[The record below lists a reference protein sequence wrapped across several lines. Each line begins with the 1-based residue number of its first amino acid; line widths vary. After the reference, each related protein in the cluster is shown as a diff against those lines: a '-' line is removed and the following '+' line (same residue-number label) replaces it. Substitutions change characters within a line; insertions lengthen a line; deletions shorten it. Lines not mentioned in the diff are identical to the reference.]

1 MPVLI
6 LCLAGRISCSGE
18 DCEMS
23 EINTDYIVHEHD
35 VVVIGAG
42 GAGLRAAIEA
52 SQNGASVAMICKSML
67 GKAHTVMA
75 EGGAAA
81 ALGNADPRDNWQ
93 MHFRDTMK
101 GGKYLNDWRMAKIHA
116 QQAADRIRELETWG
130 AVFDRTP
137 EGKTNQRNFGG
148 HTYPRLAHIGD
159 ATGLELIRTLQE
171 KGVHM
176 GMDVF
181 MEYTV
186 RRLFQSDG
194 HVTGCFAYDRNDG
207 SLHVF
212 KAKTIILA
220 TGGITR
226 CWAVC
231 SGSWEY
237 TGEGHA
243 LAYWSGAEMGDMEF
257 VQFHPT
263 GMIWPPSVKGILV
276 TEGVRGEGG
285 ILRNSEGERFMF
297 NYVPE
302 MYKSEFADTEK
313 EALEW
318 VDEIIAG
325 KLATVRRPP
334 ELLTR
339 DVVAKAINSEKDA
352 GRASEHGGAY
362 LDISWRDEE
371 QVKKKLPGMYHQF
384 KELAA
389 VDITK
394 TPMEVGPTA
403 HYVMGGVKV
412 HPETQESTVGRLY
425 AAGEAATGMHG
436 ANRLGGNS
444 LTDLLVF
451 GKIAGEN
458 AAAVAADIDGFTE
471 IDEAEIADVIA
482 ETLAPFNREG
492 GENPAKVVEDLR
504 EMMQKKVGIIR
515 TKVLLEESLSDLD
528 KLESRATATSPGG
541 SRIYNPGWHQALE
554 LSAMLDVSRMCALA
568 ALHREESRGGHT
580 RDDFPVPDYS
590 HWGKINSVISMDEA
604 GAMNIEYRRYP
615 SINPE
620 LKALLDEADL
630 HEEE

>member
-1 MPVLI
+1 
-6 LCLAGRISCSGE
+6 
-18 DCEMS
+18 MS
-23 EINTDYIVHEHD
+23 ENYIVHEHD
-35 VVVIGAG
+35 VVIIGAG

-52 SQNGASVAMICKSML
+52 SNSGVSVAMICKSML

-81 ALGNADPRDNWQ
+81 ALGNKDPRDNWQ
-93 MHFRDTMK
+93 THFRDTMK

-116 QQAADRIRELETWG
+116 QQAPDRIRELETWG

-137 EGKTNQRNFGG
+137 KGLTNQRNFGG

-176 GMDVF
+176 GMEIF
-181 MEYTV
+181 MEFTV
-186 RRLFQSDG
+186 RKMFKSDG
-194 HVTGCFAYDRNDG
+194 KISGCFAYDRNNG
-207 SLHVF
+207 ALHVF
-212 KAKTIILA
+212 KAKTIVMA
-220 TGGITR
+220 TGGATR

-237 TGEGHA
+237 TGEGYA
-243 LAYWSGAEMGDMEF
+243 LAYWAGAEMGDMEF
-257 VQFHPT
+257 IQFHPT

-285 ILRNSEGERFMF
+285 MLTNSEGKRFMF
-297 NYVPE
+297 DYVPE
-302 MYKSEFADTEK
+302 MYKDEFADTEK

-318 VDEIIAG
+318 VSEIVEG

-339 DVVAKAINSEKDA
+339 DVVAKAINSERDA
-352 GRASEHGGAY
+352 GRASVHGGAY
-362 LDISWRDEE
+362 LDISWREPD
-371 QVKKKLPGMYHQF
+371 QVRKKLPGMYHQF

-389 VDITK
+389 VDITTEK
-394 TPMEVGPTA
+394 MEVGPTA
-403 HYVMGGVKV
+403 HYVMGGIKV
-412 HPETQESTVGRLY
+412 HPETQETTVPRMF
-425 AAGEAATGMHG
+425 AAGEAATGLHG

-444 LTDLLVF
+444 LSDLIVF

-458 AAAVAADIDGFTE
+458 AALLAKDIEDFLPIDPIE
-471 IDEAEIADVIA
+471 INNAIE
-482 ETLAPFNREG
+482 ETLAPLNRTE

-504 EMMQKKVGIIR
+504 EMMQYKVGIIR
-515 TKVLLEESLSDLD
+515 TEKLLKEALKDLD
-528 KLESRATATSPGG
+528 DLEKRAKNTSTGN

-554 LSAMLDVSRMCALA
+554 IDAMIDVSRMCTLA

-580 RDDFPVPDYS
+580 RDDFPTPDYKY
-590 HWGKINSVISMDEA
+590 WGKINSVITKKDKMI
-604 GAMNIEYRRYP
+604 IEHRRYP
-615 SINPE
+615 PIDEE
-620 LKALLDEADL
+620 LKKLLDIEDL

>member
-1 MPVLI
+1 
-6 LCLAGRISCSGE
+6 
-18 DCEMS
+18 MS
-23 EINTDYIVHEHD
+23 EKYIVHEHD
-35 VVVIGAG
+35 VVIIGAG

-52 SQNGASVAMICKSML
+52 SNSGVSVAMICKSML

-81 ALGNADPRDNWQ
+81 ALGNKDPRDNWQ
-93 MHFRDTMK
+93 THFRDTMK

-116 QQAADRIRELETWG
+116 QQAPDRIRELETWG

-137 EGKTNQRNFGG
+137 KGLTNQRNFGG

-176 GMDVF
+176 GMDIF
-181 MEYTV
+181 MEFTV
-186 RRLFQSDG
+186 RKLFKTDG
-194 HVTGCFAYDRNDG
+194 KISGCFAYDRNDG

-212 KAKTIILA
+212 KAKTIVMA
-220 TGGITR
+220 TGGATR

-237 TGEGHA
+237 TGEGYA
-243 LAYWSGAEMGDMEF
+243 LAYWAGAEMGDMEF
-257 VQFHPT
+257 IQFHPT

-285 ILRNSEGERFMF
+285 MLTNSEGKRFMF
-297 NYVPE
+297 DYVPE
-302 MYKSEFADTEK
+302 MYKDEFADTEE

-318 VDEIIAG
+318 VSEIVEG

-339 DVVAKAINSEKDA
+339 DVVAKAINSERDA
-352 GRASEHGGAY
+352 GRASAHGGAY
-362 LDISWRDEE
+362 LDISWREPD
-371 QVKKKLPGMYHQF
+371 QVRKKLPGMYHQF

-389 VDITK
+389 VDITTEK
-394 TPMEVGPTA
+394 MEVGPTA
-403 HYVMGGVKV
+403 HYVMGGIKV
-412 HPETQESTVGRLY
+412 HPETQETTVSRMF
-425 AAGEAATGMHG
+425 AAGEAATGLHG

-444 LTDLLVF
+444 LSDLIVF

-458 AAAVAADIDGFTE
+458 AALLAKDIEEFLPIDSSE
-471 IDEAEIADVIA
+471 IENVIE
-482 ETLAPFNREG
+482 ETLSPLSRTN

-504 EMMQKKVGIIR
+504 EMMQHKVGIIR
-515 TKVLLEESLSDLD
+515 TEKLLKEALKDLDDLEE
-528 KLESRATATSPGG
+528 RARKTSAGT

-554 LSAMLDVSRMCALA
+554 IDAMIDVSRMCALA

-580 RDDFPVPDYS
+580 RDDFPTPDYRY
-590 HWGKINSVISMDEA
+590 WGKINSVITKKDGMK
-604 GAMNIEYRRYP
+604 IEHRRYP
-615 SINPE
+615 PIDEE
-620 LKALLDEADL
+620 LKKLLDIEDL

>member
-1 MPVLI
+1 
-6 LCLAGRISCSGE
+6 
-18 DCEMS
+18 MS
-23 EINTDYIVHEHD
+23 EKYTTHEYD
-35 VVVIGAG
+35 VVIIGAG

-52 SQNGASVAMICKSML
+52 TRQGASVAVICKSML

-81 ALGNADPRDNWQ
+81 ALANKDPRDSWET
-93 MHFRDTMK
+93 HFRDTMK
-101 GGKYLNDWRMAKIHA
+101 GGKYLGDWRMAEIHA
-116 QQAADRIRELETWG
+116 KESPDRIRELEQWG
-130 AVFDRTP
+130 AIFDRTP
-137 EGKTNQRNFGG
+137 EGLTNQRNFGG

-171 KGVHM
+171 RGIHT
-176 GMDVF
+176 GMEGF

-186 RRLFQSDG
+186 RHLFKSDG
-194 HVTGCFAYDRNDG
+194 RVSGCFAYNRVDG

-212 KAKTIILA
+212 KGKTTILA

-243 LAYWSGAEMGDMEF
+243 LAYWAGAEMGDMEF

-263 GMIWPPSVKGILV
+263 GMIWPPSVRGILV

-285 ILRNSEGERFMF
+285 MLTNSEGERFMF

-302 MYKSEFADTEK
+302 MYRDEFADTEA
-313 EALEW
+313 EAMDW
-318 VDEIIAG
+318 VNSIVADETPTA
-325 KLATVRRPP
+325 RRPP

-339 DVVAKAINSEKDA
+339 DVVAKAINSEREA

-362 LDISWRDEE
+362 LNISWRPEE

-384 KELAA
+384 MELAA

-394 TPMEVGPTA
+394 EPMEVGPTA

-412 HPETQESTVGRLY
+412 DPITQESTIPGLY
-425 AAGEAATGMHG
+425 AAGEAATGLHG

-444 LTDLLVF
+444 LSDLITF
-451 GKIAGEN
+451 GKRAGQYAAE
-458 AAAVAADIDGFTE
+458 AAASMEGYSE
-471 IDEAEIADVIA
+471 IDQNEIDQVI
-482 ETLAPFNREG
+482 EQTLAPLAREG

-504 EMMQKKVGIIR
+504 DLMQEKVGIIR
-515 TKVLLEESLSDLD
+515 QGHQLQEALEE
-528 KLESRATATSPGG
+528 LESFRAREATTSPGG
-541 SRIYNPGWHQALE
+541 TRIYNPGWHQALE
-554 LSAMLDVSRMCALA
+554 IGAMIDISKMCTIAALA
-568 ALHREESRGGHT
+568 REESRGGHT
-580 RDDFPVPDYS
+580 RLDFPTPDYS
-590 HWGKINSVISMDEA
+590 HWGKINSVIVIDSDGEMELSHVK
-604 GAMNIEYRRYP
+604 YP
-615 SINPE
+615 PIPDE
-620 LKALLDEADL
+620 LKGLLDADDL
-630 HEEE
+630 HEEEE

>member
-1 MPVLI
+1 VI
-6 LCLAGRISCSGE
+6 
-18 DCEMS
+18 
-23 EINTDYIVHEHD
+23 
-35 VVVIGAG
+35 IGAG

-52 SQNGASVAMICKSML
+52 SNSGVSVAMICKSML

-81 ALGNADPRDNWQ
+81 ALGNKDPRDNWQ
-93 MHFRDTMK
+93 THFRDTMK

-116 QQAADRIRELETWG
+116 QQAPDRIRELETWG

-137 EGKTNQRNFGG
+137 KGLTNQRNFGG

-176 GMDVF
+176 GMDIF
-181 MEYTV
+181 MEFTV
-186 RRLFQSDG
+186 RKLFKTDG
-194 HVTGCFAYDRNDG
+194 KISGCFAYDRNDG

-212 KAKTIILA
+212 KAKTIVMA
-220 TGGITR
+220 TGGATR

-237 TGEGHA
+237 TGEGYA
-243 LAYWSGAEMGDMEF
+243 LAYWAGAEMGDMEF
-257 VQFHPT
+257 IQFHPT

-285 ILRNSEGERFMF
+285 MLTNSEGKRFMF
-297 NYVPE
+297 DYVPE
-302 MYKSEFADTEK
+302 MYKDEFADTEE

-318 VDEIIAG
+318 VSEIVEG

-339 DVVAKAINSEKDA
+339 DVVAKAINSERDA
-352 GRASEHGGAY
+352 GRASAHGGAY
-362 LDISWRDEE
+362 LDISWREPD
-371 QVKKKLPGMYHQF
+371 QVRKKLPGMYHQF

-389 VDITK
+389 VDITTEK
-394 TPMEVGPTA
+394 MEVGPTA
-403 HYVMGGVKV
+403 HYVMGGIKV
-412 HPETQESTVGRLY
+412 HPETQETTVSRMF
-425 AAGEAATGMHG
+425 AAGEAATGLHG

-444 LTDLLVF
+444 LSDLIVF

-458 AAAVAADIDGFTE
+458 AALLAKDIEEFLPIDSSE
-471 IDEAEIADVIA
+471 IENVIE
-482 ETLAPFNREG
+482 ETLSPLSRTN

-504 EMMQKKVGIIR
+504 EMMQHKVGIIR
-515 TKVLLEESLSDLD
+515 TEKLLKEALKDLDDLEE
-528 KLESRATATSPGG
+528 RARKTSAGT

-554 LSAMLDVSRMCALA
+554 IDAMIDVSRMCALA

-580 RDDFPVPDYS
+580 RDDFPTPDYRY
-590 HWGKINSVISMDEA
+590 WGKINSVITKKDGMK
-604 GAMNIEYRRYP
+604 IEHRRYP
-615 SINPE
+615 PIDEE
-620 LKALLDEADL
+620 LKKLLDIEDL

>member
-1 MPVLI
+1 
-6 LCLAGRISCSGE
+6 
-18 DCEMS
+18 MS
-23 EINTDYIVHEHD
+23 EKYIVHEHD
-35 VVVIGAG
+35 VVIIGAG

-52 SQNGASVAMICKSML
+52 SNSGVSVAMICKSML

-81 ALGNADPRDNWQ
+81 ALGNKDPRDNWQ
-93 MHFRDTMK
+93 THFRDTMK

-116 QQAADRIRELETWG
+116 QQAPDRIRELETWG

-137 EGKTNQRNFGG
+137 KGLTNQRNFGG

-176 GMDVF
+176 GMDIF
-181 MEYTV
+181 MEFTV
-186 RRLFQSDG
+186 RKLFKTDG
-194 HVTGCFAYDRNDG
+194 KISGCFAYDRNDG

-212 KAKTIILA
+212 KAKTIVMA
-220 TGGITR
+220 TGGATR

-237 TGEGHA
+237 TGEGYA
-243 LAYWSGAEMGDMEF
+243 LAYWAGAEMGDMEF
-257 VQFHPT
+257 IQFHPT

-285 ILRNSEGERFMF
+285 MLTNSEGKRFMF
-297 NYVPE
+297 DYVPE
-302 MYKSEFADTEK
+302 MYKDEFADTEE

-318 VDEIIAG
+318 VSEIVEG

-339 DVVAKAINSEKDA
+339 DVVAKAINSERDA
-352 GRASEHGGAY
+352 GRASAHGGAY
-362 LDISWRDEE
+362 LDISWREPD
-371 QVKKKLPGMYHQF
+371 QVRKKLPGMYHQF

-389 VDITK
+389 VDITTEK
-394 TPMEVGPTA
+394 MEVGPTA
-403 HYVMGGVKV
+403 HYVMGGIKV
-412 HPETQESTVGRLY
+412 HPETQETTVARMF
-425 AAGEAATGMHG
+425 AAGEAATGLHG

-444 LTDLLVF
+444 LSDLIVF

-458 AAAVAADIDGFTE
+458 AALLAKDVEEFLPIDSNE
-471 IDEAEIADVIA
+471 IENAIE
-482 ETLAPFNREG
+482 ETLSPLSRIN

-504 EMMQKKVGIIR
+504 EMMQHKVGIIR
-515 TKVLLEESLSDLD
+515 TEKLLKEALKDLDDLEE
-528 KLESRATATSPGG
+528 RAQKTSAGT

-554 LSAMLDVSRMCALA
+554 IDAMIDVSRMCTLA

-580 RDDFPVPDYS
+580 RDDFPTPDYRY
-590 HWGKINSVISMDEA
+590 WGKINSVITKKDGMK
-604 GAMNIEYRRYP
+604 IEHRRYP
-615 SINPE
+615 PIDEE
-620 LKALLDEADL
+620 LKKLLDIEDL

>member
-1 MPVLI
+1 M
-6 LCLAGRISCSGE
+6 
-18 DCEMS
+18 
-23 EINTDYIVHEHD
+23 TDITTHEHD
-35 VVVIGAG
+35 VVIIGAG

-52 SQNGASVAMICKSML
+52 SSNGASVAMISKSML

-81 ALGNADPRDNWQ
+81 ALANKDPRDSWEV
-93 MHFRDTMK
+93 HFRDTMK
-101 GGKYLNDWRMAKIHA
+101 GGKYLGDWRMARIHA
-116 QQAADRIRELETWG
+116 QQAPDRIRELEQWG

-137 EGKTNQRNFGG
+137 KGLTSQRNFGG

-159 ATGLELIRTLQE
+159 ATGLELIRTLQQ

-181 MEYTV
+181 MEFTV
-186 RRLFQSDG
+186 RRLFKTEGRVS
-194 HVTGCFAYDRNDG
+194 GCFAYDRNDG

-212 KAKTIILA
+212 KAKSVVLA

-226 CWAVC
+226 CWEVC

-243 LAYWSGAEMGDMEF
+243 LAYWAGAEIGDMEF

-285 ILRNSEGERFMF
+285 MLRNSEGDRFMF

-302 MYKSEFADTEK
+302 MYEDEFADTEK

-318 VDEIIAG
+318 VDEVVSG
-325 KLATVRRPP
+325 KLATKRRPP

-339 DVVAKAINSEKDA
+339 DVVAKAINSERAA

-371 QVKKKLPGMYHQF
+371 EVKKKLPGMYHQF

-394 TPMEVGPTA
+394 QPMEVGPTA

-412 HPETQESTVGRLY
+412 DPETQETTIPGLY
-425 AAGEAATGMHG
+425 AAGEAATGLHG
-436 ANRLGGNS
+436 ANRLGSNS
-444 LTDLLVF
+444 LSDLIVF
-451 GKIAGEN
+451 GKIAGEQ
-458 AAAVAADIDGFTE
+458 AASSASNIQSFPEIDQSE
-471 IDEAEIADVIA
+471 IDEVVE
-482 ETLAPFNREG
+482 ETLAPLYREG

-504 EMMQKKVGIIR
+504 KMMQDKVGIIR
-515 TKVLLEESLSDLD
+515 TRGLLEEALSDLD
-528 KLESRATATSPGG
+528 EFEARSMETFGG
-541 SRIYNPGWHQALE
+541 SGTTYNPGWHQALE
-554 LSAMLDVSRMCALA
+554 IGAMVDVSRMCALA
-568 ALHREESRGGHT
+568 ALRREESRGGHT
-580 RDDFPVPDYS
+580 REDFPTPDHS
-590 HWGKINSVISMDEA
+590 HWGKINSVIVKREDGGMD
-604 GAMNIEYRRYP
+604 IDYVSYP
-615 SINPE
+615 PIPE
-620 LKALLDEADL
+620 DLKSLLDEDDL
-630 HEEE
+630 N

>member
-1 MPVLI
+1 
-6 LCLAGRISCSGE
+6 
-18 DCEMS
+18 MS
-23 EINTDYIVHEHD
+23 EKYIVHEHD
-35 VVVIGAG
+35 VVIIGAG

-52 SQNGASVAMICKSML
+52 SNSGVSVAMICKSML

-81 ALGNADPRDNWQ
+81 ALGNKDPRDNWQ
-93 MHFRDTMK
+93 THFRDTMK

-116 QQAADRIRELETWG
+116 QQAPDRIRELETWG

-137 EGKTNQRNFGG
+137 KGLTNQRNFGG

-159 ATGLELIRTLQE
+159 ATGLELIRTLHE

-176 GMDVF
+176 GMDIF
-181 MEYTV
+181 MEFTV
-186 RRLFQSDG
+186 RKLFKTDG
-194 HVTGCFAYDRNDG
+194 KISGCFAYDRNDG

-212 KAKTIILA
+212 KAKTIVMA
-220 TGGITR
+220 TGGATR

-237 TGEGHA
+237 TGEGYA
-243 LAYWSGAEMGDMEF
+243 LAYWAGAEMGDMEF
-257 VQFHPT
+257 IQFHPT

-285 ILRNSEGERFMF
+285 MLTNSEGKRFMF
-297 NYVPE
+297 DYVPE
-302 MYKSEFADTEK
+302 MYKDEFADTEE

-318 VDEIIAG
+318 VSEIVEG

-339 DVVAKAINSEKDA
+339 DVVAKAINSERDA
-352 GRASEHGGAY
+352 GRASAHGGAY
-362 LDISWRDEE
+362 LDISWREPD
-371 QVKKKLPGMYHQF
+371 QVRKKLPGMYHQF

-389 VDITK
+389 VDITTEK
-394 TPMEVGPTA
+394 MEVGPTA
-403 HYVMGGVKV
+403 HYVMGGIKV
-412 HPETQESTVGRLY
+412 HPETQETTVARMF
-425 AAGEAATGMHG
+425 AAGEAATGLHG

-444 LTDLLVF
+444 LSDLIVF

-458 AAAVAADIDGFTE
+458 AALLAKDVEEFLPIDSNE
-471 IDEAEIADVIA
+471 IENAIE
-482 ETLAPFNREG
+482 ETLSPLSRTN

-504 EMMQKKVGIIR
+504 EMMQHKVGIIR
-515 TKVLLEESLSDLD
+515 TEKLLKEALKDLDDLEE
-528 KLESRATATSPGG
+528 RAQKTSAGT

-554 LSAMLDVSRMCALA
+554 IDAMIDVSRMCTLA

-580 RDDFPVPDYS
+580 RDDFPTPDYRY
-590 HWGKINSVISMDEA
+590 WGKINSVITKKDGMK
-604 GAMNIEYRRYP
+604 IEHRRYP
-615 SINPE
+615 PIDEE
-620 LKALLDEADL
+620 LKKLLDIEDL

>member
-1 MPVLI
+1 M
-6 LCLAGRISCSGE
+6 RYDISDE
-18 DCEMS
+18 AY
-23 EINTDYIVHEHD
+23 TTHEHD

-42 GAGLRAAIEA
+42 GAGLRAAIAA
-52 SQNGASVAMICKSML
+52 SQEGASVALVCKSML

-81 ALGNADPRDNWQ
+81 ALANKDPRDNWKV
-93 MHFRDTMK
+93 HFRDTMK
-101 GGKYLNDWRMAKIHA
+101 GGKYLNDWRMAVIHA
-116 QQAADRIRELETWG
+116 QQAPDRIRELETWG

-137 EGKTNQRNFGG
+137 KGLTSQRNFGG

-186 RRLFQSDG
+186 RRLFTKEG
-194 HVTGCFAYDRNDG
+194 EVTGCFAYDRNDG
-207 SLHVF
+207 SLHLF
-212 KAKTIILA
+212 KAKSIILA

-243 LAYWSGAEMGDMEF
+243 LAYWAGAEIGDMEF

-285 ILRNSEGERFMF
+285 MLTNSEGKRFMF
-297 NYVPE
+297 DYIPE
-302 MYKSEFADTEK
+302 MYADEFADAEK

-318 VDEIIAG
+318 VDEVISG
-325 KLATVRRPP
+325 KLATKRRPP

-339 DVVAKAINSEKDA
+339 DVVAKAINSERDA

-362 LDISWRDEE
+362 LDISWRTPEDI
-371 QVKKKLPGMYHQF
+371 KKKLPGMYHQF

-389 VDITK
+389 VDITTTK
-394 TPMEVGPTA
+394 MEVGPTA

-412 HPETQESTVGRLY
+412 DPESQESTISGLY
-425 AAGEAATGMHG
+425 AAGEAATGLHG

-444 LTDLLVF
+444 LSDLIVF
-451 GKIAGEN
+451 GKIAGESAASR
-458 AAAVAADIDGFTE
+458 AAAMNGFTE
-471 IDEAEIADVIA
+471 IPEDEITAVIS
-482 ETLAPFNREG
+482 ETLAPFAREE
-492 GENPAKVVEDLR
+492 GENPATVVEDLR
-504 EMMQKKVGIIR
+504 EMMQEKVGIIR
-515 TKVLLEESLSDLD
+515 TGRLLQEALKDLDLLEA
-528 KLESRATATSPGG
+528 RAAITSPGG

-554 LSAMLDVSRMCALA
+554 LGAMIDVSRMCALA
-568 ALHREESRGGHT
+568 ALEREESRGGHT
-580 RDDFPVPDYS
+580 RDDFPVPDHS
-590 HWGKINSVISMDEA
+590 HWGKVNSVISLSED
-604 GAMNIEYRRYP
+604 GSMNIEHTTYP
-615 SINPE
+615 PIDE
-620 LKALLDEADL
+620 EFKALLDAEDL
-630 HEEE
+630 HEEGS

>member
-1 MPVLI
+1 MPVQI
-6 LCLAGRISCSGE
+6 LCLAGRMSFSGE

-52 SQNGASVAMICKSML
+52 SQNGARVAMICKSML

-93 MHFRDTMK
+93 IHFRDTMK

-137 EGKTNQRNFGG
+137 KGKTNQRNFGG

-243 LAYWSGAEMGDMEF
+243 LAYWAGAEMGDMEF

-371 QVKKKLPGMYHQF
+371 QIKKKLPGMYHQF

-403 HYVMGGVKV
+403 HYVMGGIKV
-412 HPETQESTVGRLY
+412 HPETQESTIGRLY
-425 AAGEAATGMHG
+425 AAGEASTGLHG

-444 LTDLLVF
+444 LSDLLVF

-458 AAAVAADIDGFTE
+458 AAEVAANIDGYTE

-504 EMMQKKVGIIR
+504 EMMQNKVGIIR
-515 TKVLLEESLSDLD
+515 TKTLLEESLSDLD
-528 KLESRATATSPGG
+528 KLESRANTTSPGG

-615 SINPE
+615 PINPE
-620 LKALLDEADL
+620 LKALLDTADL

>member
-1 MPVLI
+1 
-6 LCLAGRISCSGE
+6 
-18 DCEMS
+18 MS
-23 EINTDYIVHEHD
+23 EKYIVHEHD
-35 VVVIGAG
+35 VVIIGAG

-52 SQNGASVAMICKSML
+52 SNSGVSVAMICKSML

-81 ALGNADPRDNWQ
+81 ALGNKDPRDNWQ
-93 MHFRDTMK
+93 THFRDTMK

-116 QQAADRIRELETWG
+116 QQAPDRIRELETWG

-137 EGKTNQRNFGG
+137 KGLTNQRNFGG

-176 GMDVF
+176 GMDIF
-181 MEYTV
+181 MEFTV
-186 RRLFQSDG
+186 RKLFKTDG
-194 HVTGCFAYDRNDG
+194 KISGCFAYDRNDG

-212 KAKTIILA
+212 KAKTIVMA
-220 TGGITR
+220 TGGATR

-237 TGEGHA
+237 TGEGYA
-243 LAYWSGAEMGDMEF
+243 LAYWAGAEMGDMEF
-257 VQFHPT
+257 IQFHPT

-285 ILRNSEGERFMF
+285 MLTNSEGKRFMF
-297 NYVPE
+297 DYVPE
-302 MYKSEFADTEK
+302 MYKDEFADTEE

-318 VDEIIAG
+318 VSEIVEG

-339 DVVAKAINSEKDA
+339 DVVAKAINSERDA
-352 GRASEHGGAY
+352 GRASAHGGAY
-362 LDISWRDEE
+362 LDISWREPD
-371 QVKKKLPGMYHQF
+371 QVRKKLPGMYHQF

-389 VDITK
+389 VDITTEK
-394 TPMEVGPTA
+394 MEVGPTA
-403 HYVMGGVKV
+403 HYVMGGIKV
-412 HPETQESTVGRLY
+412 HPETQETTVARMF
-425 AAGEAATGMHG
+425 AAGEAATGLHG

-444 LTDLLVF
+444 LSDLIVF

-458 AAAVAADIDGFTE
+458 AALLAKDVKEFLPIDSNE
-471 IDEAEIADVIA
+471 IENAIE
-482 ETLAPFNREG
+482 ETLSPLSRTN

-504 EMMQKKVGIIR
+504 EMMQHKVGIIR
-515 TKVLLEESLSDLD
+515 TEKLLKEALKDLDDLEE
-528 KLESRATATSPGG
+528 RAQNTSAGT

-554 LSAMLDVSRMCALA
+554 IDAMIDVSRMCTLA

-580 RDDFPVPDYS
+580 RDDFPTPDYRY
-590 HWGKINSVISMDEA
+590 WGKINSVITKKDGMK
-604 GAMNIEYRRYP
+604 IEHRRYP
-615 SINPE
+615 PIDEE
-620 LKALLDEADL
+620 LKKLLDIEDL

>member
-1 MPVLI
+1 ML
-6 LCLAGRISCSGE
+6 E
-18 DCEMS
+18 DYS
-23 EINTDYIVHEHD
+23 VHEYD
-35 VVVIGAG
+35 VLVIGAG

-52 SQNGASVAMICKSML
+52 SSSGAKVAIISKSML

-81 ALGNADPRDNWQ
+81 ALANKDKRDSWKV
-93 MHFRDTMK
+93 HFRDTMK
-101 GGKYLNDWRMAKIHA
+101 GGKYLNDWRMAVVHA
-116 QQAADRIRELETWG
+116 QQAPDRIRELETWG

-137 EGKTNQRNFGG
+137 KGLTSQRNFGG

-181 MEYTV
+181 MEFTV
-186 RRLFQSDG
+186 RRLFTNEG
-194 HVTGCFAYDRNDG
+194 EITGCFAYDRNDG
-207 SLHVF
+207 SLHLF
-212 KAKTIILA
+212 KAKSIVLA

-243 LAYWSGAEMGDMEF
+243 LAYWAGAEIGDMEF

-285 ILRNSEGERFMF
+285 MLTNSEGKRFMF
-297 NYVPE
+297 DYVPD
-302 MYKSEFADTEK
+302 MYAEEFADTEK

-318 VDEIIAG
+318 VDEVISG
-325 KLATVRRPP
+325 KLATKRRPP

-339 DVVAKAINSEKDA
+339 DVVAKAINSERDA

-362 LDISWRDEE
+362 LDISWRSPEDI
-371 QVKKKLPGMYHQF
+371 KKKLPGMYHQF

-389 VDITK
+389 VDITTTK
-394 TPMEVGPTA
+394 MEVGPTA

-412 HPETQESTVGRLY
+412 NPETQESTISGLY
-425 AAGEAATGMHG
+425 AAGEAATGLHG

-444 LTDLLVF
+444 LSDLIVF
-451 GKIAGEN
+451 GKIAGES
-458 AAAVAADIDGFTE
+458 AASRAAEMDGFTDIPE
-471 IDEAEIADVIA
+471 EEIASAIS
-482 ETLAPFNREG
+482 ETLAPLSREG
-492 GENPAKVVEDLR
+492 GENPAAVVEDLR
-504 EMMQKKVGIIR
+504 EMMQEKVGIIR
-515 TKVLLEESLSDLD
+515 TGKLLQEALKDLD
-528 KLESRATATSPGG
+528 ELEARAALTCPGG

-554 LSAMLDVSRMCALA
+554 LGAMIDVSRMCTLA
-568 ALHREESRGGHT
+568 ALEREESRGGHT
-580 RDDFPVPDYS
+580 RDDFPIPDHS
-590 HWGKINSVISMDEA
+590 HWGKVNSVISLSGDGSMKIEHRSYPPIDE
-604 GAMNIEYRRYP
+604 EF
-615 SINPE
+615 
-620 LKALLDEADL
+620 KALLDADDL
-630 HEEE
+630 HEEEA

>member
-1 MPVLI
+1 M
-6 LCLAGRISCSGE
+6 R
-18 DCEMS
+18 
-23 EINTDYIVHEHD
+23 EITTHEHD
-35 VVVIGAG
+35 VVIIGAG

-52 SQNGASVAMICKSML
+52 SSSGASVAMICKSML

-81 ALGNADPRDNWQ
+81 ALANKDPRDSWEI
-93 MHFRDTMK
+93 HFRDTMK
-101 GGKYLNDWRMAKIHA
+101 GGKYLGDWRMARIHA
-116 QQAADRIRELETWG
+116 QQAPDRIRELEQWG

-137 EGKTNQRNFGG
+137 EGRTSQRNFGG

-159 ATGLELIRTLQE
+159 ATGLELIRTLQQ
-171 KGVHM
+171 KGIHM

-181 MEYTV
+181 MEFTV
-186 RRLFQSDG
+186 RRLFKTDG
-194 HVTGCFAYDRNDG
+194 RISGCFAYDRNDG
-207 SLHVF
+207 SLHLF
-212 KAKTIILA
+212 KAKTIVLA

-226 CWAVC
+226 CWEVC

-243 LAYWSGAEMGDMEF
+243 LAYWAGAEMGDMEF

-285 ILRNSEGERFMF
+285 KLTNSEGDRFMF

-302 MYKSEFADTEK
+302 MYADEFADSEK

-318 VDEIIAG
+318 VDEVIAG
-325 KLATVRRPP
+325 KLATKRRPP

-339 DVVAKAINSEKDA
+339 DVVAKAINSERAA

-371 QVKKKLPGMYHQF
+371 EVKKKLPGMYHQF

-394 TPMEVGPTA
+394 QPMEVGPTA

-412 HPETQESTVGRLY
+412 NPETQESTIPGLY
-425 AAGEAATGMHG
+425 AAGEAATGLHG

-444 LTDLLVF
+444 LSDLIVF
-451 GKIAGEN
+451 GKIAGEQASE
-458 AAAVAADIDGFTE
+458 AASEISNFAEIEQSE
-471 IDEAEIADVIA
+471 IDDVIE
-482 ETLAPFNREG
+482 ETLAPLSRES
-492 GENPAKVVEDLR
+492 GENPAIVVEGLR
-504 EMMQKKVGIIR
+504 RMMQDKVGIIR
-515 TKVLLEESLSDLD
+515 TKKLLEEALDDLD
-528 KLESRATATSPGG
+528 VLELRSHETFGG
-541 SRIYNPGWHQALE
+541 SGKTYNPGWHQALE
-554 LSAMLDVSRMCALA
+554 IGAMIDVSRMCTLA
-568 ALHREESRGGHT
+568 ALRREESRGGHT
-580 RDDFPVPDYS
+580 RDDFPTPDHS
-590 HWGKINSVISMDEA
+590 HWGKINSVILQGADGSMKID
-604 GAMNIEYRRYP
+604 YVSYP
-615 SINPE
+615 PIPDD
-620 LKALLDEADL
+620 LKSLLDEDDL
-630 HEEE
+630 N

>member
-1 MPVLI
+1 
-6 LCLAGRISCSGE
+6 
-18 DCEMS
+18 MS
-23 EINTDYIVHEHD
+23 EKYIVHEHD
-35 VVVIGAG
+35 VVIIGAG

-52 SQNGASVAMICKSML
+52 SNSGVSVAMICKSML

-81 ALGNADPRDNWQ
+81 ALGNKDPRDNWQ
-93 MHFRDTMK
+93 THFRDTMK

-116 QQAADRIRELETWG
+116 QQAPDRIRELETWG

-137 EGKTNQRNFGG
+137 KGLTNQRNFGG

-176 GMDVF
+176 GMDIF
-181 MEYTV
+181 MEFTV
-186 RRLFQSDG
+186 RKLFKTDG
-194 HVTGCFAYDRNDG
+194 KISGCFAYDRNDG

-212 KAKTIILA
+212 KAKTIVMA
-220 TGGITR
+220 TGGATR

-237 TGEGHA
+237 TGEGYA
-243 LAYWSGAEMGDMEF
+243 LAYWAGAEMGDMEF
-257 VQFHPT
+257 IQFHPT

-285 ILRNSEGERFMF
+285 MLTNSEGKRFMF
-297 NYVPE
+297 DYVPE
-302 MYKSEFADTEK
+302 MYKDEFADTEE

-318 VDEIIAG
+318 VSEIVEG

-339 DVVAKAINSEKDA
+339 DVVAKAINSERDA
-352 GRASEHGGAY
+352 GRASAHGGAY
-362 LDISWRDEE
+362 LDISWREPD
-371 QVKKKLPGMYHQF
+371 QVRKKLPGMYHQF

-389 VDITK
+389 VDITTEK
-394 TPMEVGPTA
+394 MEVGPTA
-403 HYVMGGVKV
+403 HYVMGGIKV
-412 HPETQESTVGRLY
+412 HPETQETTVARMF
-425 AAGEAATGMHG
+425 AAGEAATGLHG

-444 LTDLLVF
+444 LSDLIVF

-458 AAAVAADIDGFTE
+458 AALLAKDIEEFLPIDSNE
-471 IDEAEIADVIA
+471 IENTIE
-482 ETLAPFNREG
+482 ETLSPLSRIN

-504 EMMQKKVGIIR
+504 EMMQHKVGIIR
-515 TKVLLEESLSDLD
+515 TEKLLKEALKDLDDLEE
-528 KLESRATATSPGG
+528 RAQKTSAGT

-554 LSAMLDVSRMCALA
+554 IDAMIDVSRMCTLA

-580 RDDFPVPDYS
+580 RDDFPTPDYRY
-590 HWGKINSVISMDEA
+590 WGKINSVITKKDGMK
-604 GAMNIEYRRYP
+604 IEHRRYP
-615 SINPE
+615 PIDE
-620 LKALLDEADL
+620 KLKKLLDIEDL

>member
-1 MPVLI
+1 M
-6 LCLAGRISCSGE
+6 R
-18 DCEMS
+18 
-23 EINTDYIVHEHD
+23 EITTHEHD
-35 VVVIGAG
+35 VVIIGAG

-52 SQNGASVAMICKSML
+52 SSSGASVAMICKSML

-81 ALGNADPRDNWQ
+81 ALANKDPRDSWEI
-93 MHFRDTMK
+93 HFRDTMK
-101 GGKYLNDWRMAKIHA
+101 GGKYLGDWRMARIHA
-116 QQAADRIRELETWG
+116 QQAPDRIRELEQWG

-137 EGKTNQRNFGG
+137 EGRTSQRNFGG

-159 ATGLELIRTLQE
+159 ATGLELIRTLQQ
-171 KGVHM
+171 KGIHM

-181 MEYTV
+181 MEFTV
-186 RRLFQSDG
+186 RRLFTTDG
-194 HVTGCFAYDRNDG
+194 RVSGCFAYDRNDG
-207 SLHVF
+207 SLHLF
-212 KAKTIILA
+212 KAKTIVLA

-226 CWAVC
+226 CWEVC

-243 LAYWSGAEMGDMEF
+243 LAYWAGAEMGDMEF

-285 ILRNSEGERFMF
+285 KLTNSEGDRFMF

-302 MYKSEFADTEK
+302 MYADEFADSEK

-318 VDEIIAG
+318 VDEVIAG
-325 KLATVRRPP
+325 KLATKRRPP

-339 DVVAKAINSEKDA
+339 DVVAKAINSERAA

-371 QVKKKLPGMYHQF
+371 EVKKKLPGMYHQF

-394 TPMEVGPTA
+394 QPMEVGPTA

-412 HPETQESTVGRLY
+412 NPETQESTIPGLY
-425 AAGEAATGMHG
+425 AAGEAATGLHG

-444 LTDLLVF
+444 LSDLIVF
-451 GKIAGEN
+451 GKIAGEQASE
-458 AAAVAADIDGFTE
+458 AASEISNFAEIEQSE
-471 IDEAEIADVIA
+471 IDDVIE
-482 ETLAPFNREG
+482 ETLAPLSRES
-492 GENPAKVVEDLR
+492 GENPAIVVEGLR
-504 EMMQKKVGIIR
+504 RMMQDKVGIIR
-515 TKVLLEESLSDLD
+515 TKKLLEEALDDLD
-528 KLESRATATSPGG
+528 VLELRSHETFGG
-541 SRIYNPGWHQALE
+541 SGKTYNPGWHQALE
-554 LSAMLDVSRMCALA
+554 IGAMIDVSRMCTLA
-568 ALHREESRGGHT
+568 ALRREESRGGHT
-580 RDDFPVPDYS
+580 RDDFPTPDHS
-590 HWGKINSVISMDEA
+590 HWGKINSVILQGADGSMKID
-604 GAMNIEYRRYP
+604 YVSYP
-615 SINPE
+615 PIPDD
-620 LKALLDEADL
+620 LKSLLDEDDL
-630 HEEE
+630 N